1 MPRNPGSW
9 PSGTQPKKNMM
20 WWDELWKLKK
30 IISVVWLR
38 WNRLRSCFWLLVQVS
53 DKLREEMIQAHF
65 QKRIVSNYKNR
76 NPSPTKNGRNQ
87 AGVLQGSIHRCFPR
101 VWTSAKHIG
110 KMICPVDVGLRMI
123 RCCTV
128 RIDRASSYLPSITS
142 LECPAHQ
149 TCESSPVY

>member
-9 PSGTQPKKNMM
+9 PSGTQPKKTWCDGMNYGN
-20 WWDELWKLKK
+20 WKNN
-30 IISVVWLR
+30 ICGVVKMKQIKVM
-38 WNRLRSCFWLLVQVS
+38 FWLLVQVS

-65 QKRIVSNYKNR
+65 QKRIVSNYKIGILPQQKWTQ
-76 NPSPTKNGRNQ
+76 PS
-87 AGVLQGSIHRCFPR
+87 RCITRLDSQVFPR